1 MAEIPPPAPHHA
13 PRENMLEGVQTS
25 LALQLH
31 DEATRLLGLLD
42 ADRWTEA
49 VEDAQARFL
58 QVPEVPQGD
67 LSHPMMTEPRMPLS
81 KGDYPLASFLQ
92 TKPVEGHLRT
102 ADMDRLRA
110 FGLAAA
116 LRFFAQTR
124 QYERKATDDAYATVQ
139 AGLRAI
145 RRLVSSPGLDLL
157 RLELPDI
164 PLSIDATFATI
175 LDWHHHL
182 SQRHDRFARRIDEI
196 RRLLQHLQRF
206 QGTRDLRPVGARDTI
221 RVRMPAYAWA
231 IRELEGTA
239 ETVVPTLLFRVPPEG
254 VAEADHP
261 RSAEE
266 AADIALTEEVDLGFE
281 DRAADAVTSSF
292 TTQLEL
298 LDLQDRSAAWLAD
311 HGSLSDSDCA
321 TIIRAAGQAMTQ
333 GGSPSVGAA
342 LCAASLLYGRKIAAL
357 VDLHGTPHLPGTSW
371 WSRDGLGF
379 ASDVTGSGRKSTNGL
394 IMRPAAAWQRTF
406 DEVLGRIHPEVA
418 LERAASDWLAGLD
431 LPRPVRIGSLARAL
445 PDGLAARGED
455 QAVIGLL
462 TGTSV
467 RSMTQLYY
475 ASFPIDRLNAAWVL
489 HQQERLGLGAAECG
503 MVVPTGTRK
512 RVGSRYAPSHDAV
525 LSFFDELARKWEE
538 LSLLAR
544 HQKLVHGPDL
554 HAAATNYCLAALSL
568 VTARRPHG
576 PAFPPLS
583 QIVGRKRP
591 QVLISDKGNRTHDD
605 ARWVPLPPSAMTII
619 GLYRQ
624 HLQTLFAEN
633 GVSGPALLRDKID
646 GVLLGDALP
655 FFVWPGQFEYPYDL
669 TAAEFWDR
677 LDLPGRKPR
686 NWARH
691 YMRRHLA
698 DDGLA
703 GHRIDAFMG
712 HGGGW
717 SDPLL
722 PTSMDSLLDQEKLRA
737 ALDRIMT
744 SALGA
749 LPDAGTAS

>member
-1 MAEIPPPAPHHA
+1 MAEISPPAPHYT
-13 PRENMLEGVQTS
+13 PRENMLEGVQS
-25 LALQLH
+25 GLALQLH
-31 DEATRLLGLLD
+31 DEATRLVGLLA

-58 QVPEVPQGD
+58 QVPEVSQGD
-67 LSHPMMTEPRMPLS
+67 PSHPVMTEPLGSLS
-81 KGDYPLASFLQ
+81 KGNYPLASFLQ
-92 TKPVEGHLRT
+92 ARPVEGHLRS

-116 LRFFAQTR
+116 LNFFAQTR
-124 QYERKATDDAYATVQ
+124 RHERKATDDAYATVQ

-145 RRLVSSPGLDLL
+145 RRLVSYPSLDLL

-164 PLSIDATFATI
+164 PLSIDATFAAI

-206 QGTRDLRPVGARDTI
+206 QGTRDLRPVGARETI

-239 ETVVPTLLFRVPPEG
+239 GTVAPRLLFRAPPDG
-254 VAEADHP
+254 IAEADHP
-261 RSAEE
+261 RNAEE

-281 DRAADAVTSSF
+281 
-292 TTQLEL
+292 
-298 LDLQDRSAAWLAD
+298 DRSAAWLAD

-321 TIIRAAGQAMTQ
+321 TIIRAAGRAITQ
-333 GGSPSVGAA
+333 GGTPAVGAV
-342 LCAASLLYGRKIAAL
+342 LCAASMLYGRKIAAL
-357 VDLHGTPHLPGTSW
+357 ADLHGTPHHPGTSW
-371 WSRDGLGF
+371 WSGDGVGF

-394 IMRPAAAWQRTF
+394 IMRPAAAWQRAF
-406 DEVLGRIHPEVA
+406 DEVLGRVHPEA
-418 LERAASDWLAGLD
+418 GLERAAADWLAGLD
-431 LPRPVRIGSLARAL
+431 LPRSVRLGSLARAL

-467 RSMTQLYY
+467 RTMTQLYY

-489 HQQERLGLGAAECG
+489 HQQERLGLTAAECG
-503 MVVPTGTRK
+503 VLVPTGTRK
-512 RVGSRYAPSHDAV
+512 RVGSRYAPSDDAV
-525 LSFFDELARKWEE
+525 LSFFDDLARKWRE

-544 HQKLVHGPDL
+544 HQKMVHGPDL

-568 VTARRPHG
+568 ATARRPHG
-576 PAFPPLS
+576 AAFPPLS

-591 QVLISDKGNRTHDD
+591 QVLISDKGNRTHDN
-605 ARWVPLPPSAMTII
+605 ARWLPLPPVAMTII

-624 HLQTLFAEN
+624 HLEMLFADC
-633 GVSGPALLRDKID
+633 GVSGPALLRDRID
-646 GVLLGDALP
+646 GVLSGDALP
-655 FFVWPGQFEYPYDL
+655 FFVWPGQFEDPYDL

-703 GHRIDAFMG
+703 GQRIDAFMG

-722 PTSMDSLLDQEKLRA
+722 PTSMDSLLDQADLRA

-744 SALGA
+744 SALGS